1 MSNKYD
7 FELNLNAENSL
18 SLIAKEIKPSSI
30 VLEFGPAHGRLT
42 KYLNEELNCQV
53 YIVEIDETAILDA
66 TRYAVDYVIG
76 DIEEYHWVEKFKG
89 VKFDYILFADVLEH
103 LYNPHKVIEVS
114 KDLLK
119 DDGSFLMSVPNV
131 AHNSILIDLFN
142 DKFNYN
148 EIGLLDNT
156 HIRFFTYRSILDF
169 FKKLDL
175 VQVKQFGTK
184 ASVNEI
190 EIKNTYSDLPLEV
203 AKYLKTKKYGEIYQF
218 VFRLQKLSYVKEH
231 NIQVHNDIIKENNY
245 YFAQLYID
253 LGNGF
258 TEQDSIKYYNLENNN
273 IIEFDLTSYKGIEGL
288 RFDPIN
294 TNGIVQLDKI
304 EFYDANHKEIKLTY
318 HTNSIYNIEQ
328 TYFFIDID
336 PQINFESKSYEIKK
350 IKISY
355 KLIDFEIDLSTV
367 DSFKLNAQYIKNKEN
382 MLINQLNELDQKNK
396 QVIELEKLV
405 NTLNENLQ
413 EIKYE
418 MNHKQ
423 KVINDLQENTIQLN
437 NNILEKN
444 NQVTAI
450 SKNYEV
456 IQKKYETFKK
466 NTMNLN
472 AYITE
477 LIQELSYVYRSFS
490 WQITYFFKNSFN
502 FLRGQKKHNSSEI
515 MTHIDDKTIYMHI
528 DNCFIK
534 GKNLYVYGWSF
545 HKKNELNISIL
556 SPSYKCCQLEKCKRD
571 DVFNSFEG
579 KYDSALNSGF
589 IIQINKIQKK
599 DKVIIRF
606 FADNDL
612 HEKIIEINTRMIFKK
627 RKSTISKFRYV
638 FSWKNFTNTLK
649 YQRKHGLIKTI
660 RHAKGFLFKQ
670 EIMNY
675 DSFKVYQEWIN
686 NNEKYNKEKCIKE
699 IKSFKYQP
707 KISIIMPVYNVEKK
721 WLEKCIESIRNQY
734 YFNWELCI
742 ADDHSTYKYIK
753 TFLNFFTK
761 LDPRIKVI
769 YREKNGHISRASNS
783 ALTLASGDFIA
794 LLDNDDELP
803 PFSLYEIVKALNV
816 NPGLDLIYSDEDKI
830 DINGKRSDPHFK
842 PDYSPDTI
850 LSSNYISHLGVYR
863 KSIVDEIGGFRT
875 GYEGSQDYDLLLRF
889 LEKTSTDKIIHIPKI
904 LYHWRMIEG
913 STAMNNT
920 SKNYAYVAGKK
931 ALEDTILRR
940 NLKANVIEH
949 NEVPYYMMDYKLI
962 EDDFISI
969 IIPTKDHADLLE
981 KCLISIYEKSTFKNY
996 EIIIVDNGSIETDT
1010 LNLFE
1015 HYKQTYKNFRVIR
1028 LDIPFNYS
1036 KLNNEAAKIAK
1047 GNLLLLLNN
1056 DIEVITPNWL
1066 EIMAG
1071 YAKQNHIGA
1080 VGAKLLYPDQ
1090 TIQHGGVILGIG
1102 GIANHAFLN
1111 HHRTSPGY
1119 YARLKVPYN
1128 YSAVTAACLLISK
1141 EKFFEVH
1148 GLEEELQVA
1157 FNDVDLNLK
1166 LLEKG
1171 YYNIFL
1177 PQVELYHYES
1187 KSRGKDDS
1195 PKKIKRFHGEIKFM
1209 ERKWSSIIKKD
1220 PYYNINLSKEDT
1232 DFKISSNEIFTTQ
1245 EDET

>member
-1 MSNKYD
+1 MSDKYN
-7 FELNLNAENSL
+7 FELDLDTENSL
-18 SLIAKEIKPSSI
+18 SLIAKEIKLNSI

-42 KYLNEELNCQV
+42 KYLKEELNCQV
-53 YIVEIDETAILDA
+53 YIVEINETAILEA
-66 TRYAVDYVIG
+66 KKYAVDYVIG
-76 DIEEYHWVEKFKG
+76 DIEDYQWVEKFKG
-89 VKFDYILFADVLEH
+89 ITFDYILFADVLEH
-103 LYNPHKVIEVS
+103 LYNPHKVLEVS

-142 DKFNYN
+142 DKFYYN

-156 HIRFFTYRSILDF
+156 HIRFFTYQSILDF
-169 FKKLDL
+169 FKQHDL
-175 VQVKQFGTK
+175 VHVKQFGTK
-184 ASVNEI
+184 ARVNEN
-190 EIKNTYSDLPLEV
+190 EIKNTYLDLPSKV

-218 VFRLQKLSYVKEH
+218 VFRVQKSSYVKEH
-231 NIQVHNDIIKENNY
+231 NIQINNDIKKLNDY

-253 LGNGF
+253 LGNGYS
-258 TEQDSIKYYNLENNN
+258 EQDSIKYYNLENDNT
-273 IIEFDLTSYKGIEGL
+273 IEFDLISYKGIKGF

-294 TNGIVQLDKI
+294 TNSIVQLDKI
-304 EFYDANHKEIKLTY
+304 EFYDANHKEMKFTY

-336 PQINFESKSYEIKK
+336 PQINIEIESYEIKE

-355 KLIDFEIDLSTV
+355 KLIDYEFDITTV
-367 DSFKLNAQYIKNKEN
+367 NYIKINTQYLKSKEN
-382 MLINQLNELDQKNK
+382 ELEQKTK
-396 QVIELEKLV
+396 QVTDLE
-405 NTLNENLQ
+405 NE
-413 EIKYE
+413 I
-418 MNHKQ
+418 NHKQ
-423 KVINDLQENTIQLN
+423 KVINELQE
-437 NNILEKN
+437 
-444 NQVTAI
+444 
-450 SKNYEV
+450 SS
-456 IQKKYETFKK
+456 
-466 NTMNLN
+466 MNLN
-472 AYITE
+472 AYIDE
-477 LIQELSYVYRSFS
+477 LIQELSDVYRSYS
-490 WQITYFFKNSFN
+490 WKTTYFLRISLN
-502 FLRGQKKHNSSEI
+502 FLKGQKKHYASEVK
-515 MTHIDDKTIYMHI
+515 THIDDKSIYMHI
-528 DNCFIK
+528 DKCFVK
-534 GKNLYVYGWSF
+534 GKNLYIEGWSF
-545 HKKNELNISIL
+545 HTKYELNISVL
-556 SPSYKCCQLEKCKRD
+556 SPNYRSYQLEKYKRD

-579 KYDSALNSGF
+579 KYSRALNSGF

-606 FADNDL
+606 YADNKL
-612 HEKIIEINTRMIFKK
+612 YEKIFEINPEIIFKK
-627 RKSTISKFRYV
+627 RKSTISKIRNI
-638 FSWKNFTNTLK
+638 FSWRNFTNTLK
-649 YQRKHGLIKTI
+649 YFRKHGLIKTTH
-660 RHAKGFLFKQ
+660 HAKRLLFKQ
-670 EIMNY
+670 EVMNY

-686 NNEKYNKEKCIKE
+686 HNENYNKKRCIKE
-699 IKSFKYQP
+699 IQSFKYHP

-721 WLEKCIESIRNQY
+721 WLEKCFESIRNQY
-734 YFNWELCI
+734 YSNWELCI

-753 TFLNFFTK
+753 TFLNSYTN

-769 YREKNGHISRASNS
+769 YRETNGHISRASNS
-783 ALTLASGDFIA
+783 ALTLATGDFIA

-803 PFSLYEIVKALNV
+803 PFALYEIVKALNV
-816 NPGLDLIYSDEDKI
+816 NPGVDLIYSDEDKI
-830 DINGKRSDPHFK
+830 DINGKRSEPHFK

-863 KSIVDEIGGFRT
+863 KSIIDEIGGFRT

-889 LEKTSTDKIIHIPKI
+889 LEKTSADKIIHISKI

-949 NEVPYYMMDYKLI
+949 NEVPYYMMDYKII

-996 EIIIVDNGSIETDT
+996 ELIIVDNGSIEADT
-1010 LNLFE
+1010 LNLFD

-1036 KLNNEAAKIAK
+1036 KLNNEAAKLAK

-1071 YAKQNHIGA
+1071 YAKQHHIGA

-1128 YSAVTAACLLISK
+1128 YSAVTAACLLITK

-1157 FNDVDLNLK
+1157 FNDVDFNLK

-1195 PKKIKRFHGEIKFM
+1195 PEKIKRFYGEIKFM
-1209 ERKWSSIIKKD
+1209 ERKWSNVIKKD

-1232 DFKISSNEIFTTQ
+1232 DFKISSIKNYTS
-1245 EDET
+1245 